1 MKHEFAIDLKGTS
14 DADALQ
20 DVLVANL
27 PLPPDYGRNLDAF
40 YDILTEYG
48 ADWRIVFRN
57 IGRAAT
63 PLRAVCRDAVAETPG
78 LEIVFEKKRRAVS
91 RKRP

>member
-1 MKHEFAIDLKGTS
+1 MKHEFAIDLKGVA

-20 DVLVANL
+20 GVLAASL

-40 YDILTEYG
+40 YDVLTEYG
-48 ADWRIVFRN
+48 TDWRIVFRN
-57 IGRAAT
+57 AGRAAT
-63 PLRAVCRDAVAETPG
+63 PLKAVCRDAVAETPG

-91 RKRP
+91 RRRS